1 MKDDGEEPVQEGGGP
16 MAAPAPGGG
25 ERLGAKLGPGNLEGL
40 VDTSTSLEP
49 GQPFPKAVT
58 FHLRTIAQG

>member
-1 MKDDGEEPVQEGGGP
+1 